1 MNLMPIETVKKLR
14 DAWERG
20 LSTRAAARSVAVNRN
35 TCAKYFRMWASDGA
49 TVDPLRREDRGSI
62 ADAETMCM
70 ECIIS
75 PDLKSQLIQAA
86 VARKTSL
93 NHFVGFLLEIIVEEN
108 LIPAILDENGD
119 ADIPE
124 PMPTKRNCLCCGA
137 GFSAPTDSTGFAGSV
152 PPLARKAPAILR
164 LIMCPMRRL
173 SSRAAWAV
181 LSEDDPRHHHDD
193 RQPGRARR
201 GLTGNW
207 YPALNHPERNP

>member
-137 GFSAPTDSTGFAGSV
+137 GFFSAHRFNRLCRECAAAGAEGPGDPAVDYVSNAAAIVEGRMGGFV
-152 PPLARKAPAILR
+152 
-164 LIMCPMRRL
+164 RR
-173 SSRAAWAV
+173 
-181 LSEDDPRHHHDD
+181 
-193 RQPGRARR
+193 
-201 GLTGNW
+201 
-207 YPALNHPERNP
+207 